1 MPPYIEGLVYAQGR
15 RTRVSFRMPDEQRPP
30 ESSVTADQ
38 SATVQ
43 PAAPPLSDHINENI
57 EGVVALQRR
66 EWQATSVSQ
75 RRLERVSRVLGRP
88 AYLIGILVFCTVWV
102 LFNFVSPRL
111 GIAAFD
117 PPPFQWLELLAS
129 FIALV
134 TTTIVLIAQNRQTKF
149 EQQRAHL
156 DLQVN
161 LLTEQK
167 VTKVIHLLEE
177 LRRDLP
183 MVKDRHDPQAA
194 AMQKRADTAQ
204 LASALDEVGLT
215 DTMDEGRAPTRDPD

>member
-1 MPPYIEGLVYAQGR
+1 VPEE
-15 RTRVSFRMPDEQRPP
+15 PDEQNL
-30 ESSVTADQ
+30 
-38 SATVQ
+38 SAQTQQ
-43 PAAPPLSDHINENI
+43 PARAALSDHISQNI

-66 EWQATSVSQ
+66 EWDATSASQ
-75 RRLERVSRVLGRP
+75 RRFERVSRFVGRP
-88 AYLIGILVFCTVWV
+88 AYLAGVLVFSVAWMA
-102 LFNFVSPRL
+102 FNLVCARFGRAP
-111 GIAAFD
+111 FD
-117 PPPFQWLELLAS
+117 PPPFQWLEMLVS
-129 FIALV
+129 FVALV
-134 TTTIVLIAQNRQTKF
+134 TTTVVLIAQNRQTRF

-194 AMQKRADTAQ
+194 GMQERADTAQ
-204 LASALDEVGLT
+204 LASALDQVGLT
-215 DTMDEGRAPTRDPD
+215 SSGSEERRPPSREG

>member
-1 MPPYIEGLVYAQGR
+1 
-15 RTRVSFRMPDEQRPP
+15 MPDDRDESNSNAGTGQRAD
-30 ESSVTADQ
+30 TA
-38 SATVQ
+38 
-43 PAAPPLSDHINENI
+43 LSDHISQNI
-57 EGVVALQRR
+57 DDVVALQRR
-66 EWQATSVSQ
+66 EWDSTSPAQ
-75 RRLERVSRVLGRP
+75 RRLERVSRIVGRP
-88 AYLIGILVFCTVWV
+88 AYLVGILLFAFAWV
-102 LFNFVSPRL
+102 LFNAVSPFF
-111 GIAAFD
+111 GIRPFD
-117 PPPFQWLELLAS
+117 PPPFQWLELLLS

-167 VTKVIHLLEE
+167 VAKVIHLLEE

-183 MVKDRHDPQAA
+183 MVKDRHDPQAN

-215 DTMDEGRAPTRDPD
+215 RSLEERGDRPRED

>member
-1 MPPYIEGLVYAQGR
+1 VPEERDQR
-15 RTRVSFRMPDEQRPP
+15 SVSPGTE
-30 ESSVTADQ
+30 
-38 SATVQ
+38 Q
-43 PAAPPLSDHINENI
+43 PAAAPLSDHINENI

-66 EWQATSVSQ
+66 EWDATSASQ
-75 RRLERVSRVLGRP
+75 RRFERVSRMIARP
-88 AYLIGILVFCTVWV
+88 AYLMGILVFSLAWMA
-102 LFNFVSPRL
+102 FNLVCPRY
-111 GIAAFD
+111 GVTPFD
-117 PPPFQWLELLAS
+117 PPPFQWLEMLVS
-129 FIALV
+129 FVALV
-134 TTTIVLIAQNRQTKF
+134 TTTVVLIAQNRQARF

-183 MVKDRHDPQAA
+183 MVKDRHDPQATL
-194 AMQKRADTAQ
+194 MQERADTAQ

-215 DTMDEGRAPTRDPD
+215 KDPEERRPPPREG

>member
-1 MPPYIEGLVYAQGR
+1 MLN
-15 RTRVSFRMPDEQRPP
+15 EQ
-30 ESSVTADQ
+30 Q
-38 SATVQ
+38 Q
-43 PAAPPLSDHINENI
+43 PGPSMDAERSTPLFGHISENI
-57 EGVVALQRR
+57 DGVVALQRR
-66 EWQATSVSQ
+66 EWQATSASQ
-75 RRLERVSRVLGRP
+75 RRLERVSRLVGRP
-88 AYLIGILVFCTVWV
+88 AYLVGILLFSAAWL
-102 LFNFVSPRL
+102 LFNAICPHF
-111 GIAAFD
+111 GIAPFD

-129 FIALV
+129 FVALI
-134 TTTIVLIAQNRQTKF
+134 TTTVVLIAQNRQTKF

-183 MVKDRHDPQAA
+183 MVKDRHDPQATE
-194 AMQKRADTAQ
+194 MQKRADTAQ

-215 DTMDEGRAPTRDPD
+215 GALDDGRPPTGDAE

>member
-1 MPPYIEGLVYAQGR
+1 
-15 RTRVSFRMPDEQRPP
+15 VSET
-30 ESSVTADQ
+30 E
-38 SATVQ
+38 Q
-43 PAAPPLSDHINENI
+43 PAPAALSDHISQNI

-66 EWQATSVSQ
+66 EWDSTSASQ
-75 RRLERVSRVLGRP
+75 RRFERVSRFVGRP
-88 AYLIGILVFCTVWV
+88 AYLAGVLVFVVAWMA
-102 LFNFVSPRL
+102 FNL
-111 GIAAFD
+111 GCDRFGLTPFD
-117 PPPFQWLELLAS
+117 PPPFQWLEMLVSIVALA
-129 FIALV
+129 
-134 TTTIVLIAQNRQTKF
+134 TTTVVLIAQNRQTRF

-183 MVKDRHDPQAA
+183 MVKDRHDPQANE
-194 AMQKRADTAQ
+194 MQKRADTAQ

-215 DTMDEGRAPTRDPD
+215 SSSEERPSPPRED

>member
-1 MPPYIEGLVYAQGR
+1 VPEERDVQNASAA
-15 RTRVSFRMPDEQRPP
+15 TEQP
-30 ESSVTADQ
+30 T
-38 SATVQ
+38 
-43 PAAPPLSDHINENI
+43 PAALSDHISQNI

-66 EWQATSVSQ
+66 EWDATSASQ
-75 RRLERVSRVLGRP
+75 RRFERVSRVFARP
-88 AYLIGILVFCTVWV
+88 AYLIGILLFSLAWIAFNLVCT
-102 LFNFVSPRL
+102 RL
-111 GIAAFD
+111 GIAPFD
-117 PPPFQWLELLAS
+117 QPPFQWLELLAS
-129 FIALV
+129 FVALV
-134 TTTIVLIAQNRQTKF
+134 TTTVVLIAQNRQARF

-183 MVKDRHDPQAA
+183 MVKDRHDPQANE
-194 AMQKRADTAQ
+194 MQKRADTAQ

-215 DTMDEGRAPTRDPD
+215 SGSEERPSPPRED